1 MKVPEDMQALK
12 THTDQLL
19 SQYSGKKKVEVL
31 WNTRKIVKGNV
42 YAEFLV
48 DGKQMMFANKDFSKH
63 SISYYFADKLNKP
76 EIDIYLG
83 IGEVFSLHDDDEEA
97 HCYGSYII
105 H

>member
-48 DGKQMMFANKDFSKH
+48 DGKENMLFTKEHNKNSRA
-63 SISYYFADKLNKP
+63 YYFADKANKP
-76 EIDIYLG
+76 KYIYL
-83 IGEVFSLHDDDEEA
+83 VFINPTKE
-97 HCYGSYII
+97 
-105 H
+105 